1 MKFTSRL
8 VFVLLASA
16 SAHAAPRNPLDALRL
31 EDLSASRERPLFAPS
46 RRPPPPAA
54 RVEPPPAV
62 ELTPD
67 VVRAAPTP
75 PFDLVGAVVG
85 ENARYALLRQR
96 TTHKVARLRP
106 GDVAEGWR
114 VTAIGIRSV
123 VLERDGRSDSLALTS
138 TPLTAPATPAAQIA
152 EEPSDDAAR
161 SLSVIGS
168 RPSTPK
174 AHDD

>member
-1 MKFTSRL
+1 MKFTSHL

-16 SAHAAPRNPLDALRL
+16 SAQAAPRNPLDALRL
-31 EDLSASRERPLFAPS
+31 EDLTASRERPLFAPS
-46 RRPPPPAA
+46 RRPPPAA
-54 RVEPPPAV
+54 RVEPSPAV

-67 VVRAAPTP
+67 VVKAAPPP

-96 TTHKVARLRP
+96 TTNKVARLRP

-123 VLERDGRSDSLALTS
+123 VLERDGRSDSLALNS
-138 TPLTAPATPAAQIA
+138 TPSIAPAPPAAQIA

-161 SLSVIGS
+161 SPPAIGS